1 VTLQTS
7 GPGAGRDGGTVNDD
21 DIATLR
27 GVRPDAWGGV
37 FVDVAIERGAFAYLS
52 ALELI
57 AE

>member
-1 VTLQTS
+1 MTHVFLPCAAGVEPLLADEVARIT
-7 GPGAGRDGGTVNDD
+7 GVAAEAGR
-21 DIATLR
+21 
-27 GVRPDAWGGV
+27 GGV